1 MDQISSTSTFIALIH
16 LPQPM
21 PMDFWDVV
29 PYDQIPEENASLDN
43 RWICTICWYHLKV
56 DSCSILQAHSHITGW
71 RKILLVGR
79 TSSSIF
85 GCPPCPESERW
96 PEIWIYTYSWKSANG
111 LSGWSGIWKKLDWKI
126 GDKEV
131 WGRSMWMVLWI
142 GTDYV
147 DTSTLYEYP
156 PEDIH
161 YRGISQWQ
169 MDKTTNSY
177 DVSLSPQPCSTCS
190 TGS

>member
-1 MDQISSTSTFIALIH
+1 MAQISSTWTFIALIH
-16 LPQPM
+16 LPQSM

-56 DSCSILQAHSHITGW
+56 DSYSILQAHSGHWLKENPPSGQNFKQHIWLSTM
-71 RKILLVGR
+71 
-79 TSSSIF
+79 S
-85 GCPPCPESERW
+85 ESERW

-147 DTSTLYEYP
+147 DTSTLCEYP

-169 MDKTTNSY
+169 MNKMTNFY
-177 DVSLSPQPCSTCS
+177 DVSLSPHPCSTCS
-190 TGS
+190 MGS